1 MIYLILHVSI
11 CLLLF
16 VGMFLYANLTSFEE
30 MELSKE
36 WEYVKFKEKL
46 KQNYILKKSP
56 EFILVRLKFLDNQ
69 FLKNSIQVEPYISKD
84 QHRKLKLSGRTDL
97 KPFGFIVF
105 LLLSFVFYIG
115 VVYMYFVIKKARQ
128 REVKEMHAIVNL
140 SAMD

>member
-128 REVKEMHAIVNL
+128 REVKEMHAIAKL
-140 SAMD
+140 SLGV